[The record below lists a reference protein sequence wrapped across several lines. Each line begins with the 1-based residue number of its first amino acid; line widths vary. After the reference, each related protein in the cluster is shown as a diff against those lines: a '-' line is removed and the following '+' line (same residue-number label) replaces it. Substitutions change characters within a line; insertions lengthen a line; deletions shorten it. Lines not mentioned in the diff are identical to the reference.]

1 MANPTH
7 DINELKRR
15 MQGAIQLLKQ
25 ELGGLRTGR
34 ASASLLEPVQVE
46 AYGTHMP
53 LNQVATVSV
62 PEPRLISVQVWDKS
76 MVHAVEKAIAGSNLG
91 LTPSTEGQVLRLRI
105 PELNEERR
113 RELVKVAHKYAEAAR
128 VAVRHVR
135 RDGLDVLKRLEK
147 DHKISEDDGKRSS
160 EQVQMSRSPRSTGCW
175 RTRKRKS
182 SRCEVQPECRTAR
195 RCALPRSAILPYRG
209 TLPSSWTAMDAGP
222 RRADCRAVKGIGVGW
237 RRYAALCVPPAISE

>member
-1 MANPTH
+1 MARATH

-15 MQGAIQLLKQ
+15 MQGAIQSLKQ

-53 LNQVATVSV
+53 LNQLATFSV
-62 PEPRLISVQVWDKS
+62 PEPRLLSVQVWDRS
-76 MVHAVEKAIAGSNLG
+76 MVHAVEKAIANSSLG

-113 RELVKVAHKYAEAAR
+113 KELVKVAHKYVEAAK

-135 RDGLDVLKRLEK
+135 RDGLDVLKKLLK
-147 DHKISEDDGKRSS
+147 DHQMSEDDEKRSA
-160 EQVQMSRSPRSTGCW
+160 EQVQKVTDESIGEIDKMLAA
-175 RTRKRKS
+175 KEK
-182 SRCEVQPECRTAR
+182 E
-195 RCALPRSAILPYRG
+195 IL
-209 TLPSSWTAMDAGP
+209 T
-222 RRADCRAVKGIGVGW
+222 V
-237 RRYAALCVPPAISE
+237 

>member
-1 MANPTH
+1 MASTTSFQRESVMPTGKF

-15 MQGAIQLLKQ
+15 MQGATQSLKH

-34 ASASLLEPVQVE
+34 AAASMLEPVQVD

-62 PEPRLISVQVWDKS
+62 PEPRLISVQVWDRS
-76 MVHAVEKAIAGSNLG
+76 MVHAVEKAIAASNLG

-113 RELVKVAHKYAEAAR
+113 RDLVKVAHKYAEAAR

-160 EQVQMSRSPRSTGCW
+160 EQVQKATDEAIA
-175 RTRKRKS
+175 
-182 SRCEVQPECRTAR
+182 EVDKMLATKERE
-195 RCALPRSAILPYRG
+195 IL
-209 TLPSSWTAMDAGP
+209 T
-222 RRADCRAVKGIGVGW
+222 V
-237 RRYAALCVPPAISE
+237 